1 MTVFRCRICTRPA
14 LAAIPPSRCPA
25 CGAGQQWL
33 PAATAYHPSAIPE
46 LAEKLRQDLLGLR
59 EALVDNSRFYRAAA
73 RVADDEMGRA
83 LLHALTLVS
92 GEQAGVVAA
101 MLGEAWP
108 EMAGE
113 TGGGCSPAHRENLL
127 EARQRTEQF
136 RQLVQQILDSV
147 PEVRVQEVAEAF
159 AGAGR
164 DHLELLAG

>member
-1 MTVFRCRICTRPA
+1 MTVFRCRICTRPV
-14 LAAIPPSRCPA
+14 LAAVPPSRCPA
-25 CGAGQQWL
+25 CGAGQRWL

-46 LAEKLRQDLLGLR
+46 LAEKLRQDLLRLR

-73 RVADDEMGRA
+73 RVADDEEGRA

-113 TGGGCSPAHRENLL
+113 TGDCSPAHRENLL
-127 EARQRTEQF
+127 EARQRTEQLL
-136 RQLVQQILDSV
+136 QLAQEVLDRA
-147 PEVRVQEVAEAF
+147 PDGRVQEVAAAF